1 MPRLC
6 GGETQLSTKT
16 TKADVDISSTSA
28 LLVRDRVTWLIY
40 LQLATYGFFLYAFTP
55 SVTLLRD
62 DEHVS
67 RAISGLHGT
76 GLAVGAVAAGA
87 VLSRLVARF
96 GRARLMRAGT
106 VILCLGIVIFISCT
120 IVAVTITG
128 AVVAGFGGTIVVNLS
143 AAMLT
148 TQHPGPAGGTAVTEA
163 NGVGS
168 GLGIVAPLLI
178 SAAIAIHLGW
188 RAGVLVTIVLAIA
201 VRIAFRRDVIPD
213 DRHRSRPHRAAT
225 SKRMSSEFWRATGVL
240 VMTTAIEFSMTIW
253 SSDVLQ
259 NHDGLSKGTAA
270 TGVTAIVA
278 GMTLGRLASKR
289 FTLRYAADTLLLWA
303 FAITFVG
310 FAAFWISSIVW
321 LGFVGLF
328 VIGLGISLQ
337 FPLAITRAI
346 GFSDNRPDVATGYA
360 ALGTGFAIGV
370 APFALG
376 AFADHTGSHTAMLVV
391 PVFVVLGAIGVATT
405 KRKPAPLS
413 DTVRPL
419 AIGDVPATAD

>member
-1 MPRLC
+1 MHRLRS
-6 GGETQLSTKT
+6 GETQLRRT
-16 TKADVDISSTSA
+16 TTEADVETPSA
-28 LLVRDRVTWLIY
+28 SASLVRDRLTWLIY

-76 GLAVGAVAAGA
+76 GLAIGAVAAGA
-87 VLSRLVARF
+87 LLSRLVGRL
-96 GRARLMRAGT
+96 GRARLMQVGT
-106 VILCLGIVIFISCT
+106 IILCAGIVIFVSCT
-120 IVAVTITG
+120 IVPITIAG

-148 TQHPGPAGGTAVTEA
+148 ARHPGPAGGTAVTEA
-163 NGVGS
+163 NGIGS

-178 SAAIAIHLGW
+178 SAAIAINLGW
-188 RAGVLVTIVLAIA
+188 RAGVLVAVVLAVA
-201 VRIAFRRDVIPD
+201 VRIAFRRDVIPA
-213 DRHRSRPHRAAT
+213 DRQVTIQRVEPE
-225 SKRMSSEFWRATGVL
+225 SKHMSVEFWRAIGVL
-240 VMTTAIEFSMTIW
+240 VMTTAIEFLMTIW

-289 FTLRYAADTLLLWA
+289 FTLRYTADTLLLCV
-303 FAITFVG
+303 FGISLIG
-310 FAAFWISSIVW
+310 FATFWVSSIVW
-321 LGFVGLF
+321 LGFAGLF

-346 GFSDNRPDVATGYA
+346 GFSDNRADLATGYA

-376 AFADHTGSHTAMLVV
+376 AFADQTGSHTAMLVV

-405 KRKPAPLS
+405 KSTPASS
-413 DTVRPL
+413 DGGVRPL

>member
-1 MPRLC
+1 MHRLC
-6 GGETQLSTKT
+6 GGETQLSKKT
-16 TKADVDISSTSA
+16 NGAGADTSSTSA
-28 LLVRDRVTWLIY
+28 LLVRDRLTWLIY

-76 GLAVGAVAAGA
+76 GLAVGAVVAGA

-96 GRARLMRAGT
+96 GRARLMRVGT
-106 VILCLGIVIFISCT
+106 VVLCLGIVIFVSCT
-120 IVAVTITG
+120 IVAITITG
-128 AVVAGFGGTIVVNLS
+128 AVVAGFGGTVVVNLS

-148 TQHPGPAGGTAVTEA
+148 SHHPGAAGGSAVTEA
-163 NGVGS
+163 NGIGS

-178 SAAIAIHLGW
+178 SATIAIRLGW
-188 RAGVLVTIVLAIA
+188 RAGVLIAILLAIA
-201 VRIAFRRDVIPD
+201 VRIAFRRDALPD
-213 DRHRSRPHRAAT
+213 DRAVAT
-225 SKRMSSEFWRATGVL
+225 RHTVAVSKRMSPEFWRATGVL

-289 FTLRYAADTLLLWA
+289 FTLRYSADALLLCV
-303 FAITFVG
+303 FGITFVG
-310 FAAFWISSIVW
+310 FFAFWISSMVW
-321 LGFVGLF
+321 LGFLGLF

-346 GFSDNRPDVATGYA
+346 GFSHDRADVATGYA

-376 AFADHTGSHTAMLVV
+376 AFADSAGSHTAMLVV

-405 KRKPAPLS
+405 KSAPTPIS
-413 DTVRPL
+413 DGVRPL